1 MFNLFNSARKKAQHE
16 RALLYKKLITITDQ
30 KKLIVQTR
38 KPYEYGAL
46 AIREGEIK
54 HQIELLDRIIEK

>member
-1 MFNLFNSARKKAQHE
+1 MFNLFHSTRKKAQHE
-16 RALLYKKLITITDQ
+16 RALLYKELIEITDQ
-30 KKLIVQTR
+30 KKLIIQTR

-54 HQIELLDRIIEK
+54 HQIELLDKILEK

>member
-1 MFNLFNSARKKAQHE
+1 MFNLFHSTRKKAQHE
-16 RALLYKKLITITDQ
+16 RALLYKELITITDQ

-46 AIREGEIK
+46 SIREGEIK
-54 HQIELLDRIIEK
+54 DKIELLDKILEG